1 MLAVMTTVLSRRRSG
16 RWRRPWSRAA
26 LQQRPSSRDRWPKF
40 PFLLAD
46 ILVTAHHTFC
56 TSLTQVDIM
65 RYNAICMTPSIWDF
79 QVADWIDLTAGRY
92 GFEYYHVNNIT
103 VNNVKITVVIVNNV
117 KIKMLHL
124 IVS

>member
-1 MLAVMTTVLSRRRSG
+1 MVQALEQSRIT
-16 RWRRPWSRAA
+16 AA
-26 LQQRPSSRDRWPKF
+26 AEQQRQVAEISVPV
-40 PFLLAD
+40 AD
-46 ILVTAHHTFC
+46 ILATAHHTVC
-56 TSLTQVDIM
+56 TSFTQVDIM